1 MENKRKSIH
10 YGFVIIICC
19 CLMMGVN
26 IGLSFSCAGI
36 FYKPVSESLGVGV
49 GLFGI
54 YMHLHVGD
62 VRGGHAIPAVCRQAA

>member
-26 IGLSFSCAGI
+26 IGLSFSEVTPKSWTGYYYPI
-36 FYKPVSESLGVGV
+36 
-49 GLFGI
+49 
-54 YMHLHVGD
+54 
-62 VRGGHAIPAVCRQAA
+62 